1 MYVSIAHKV
10 CCDGRDIALTIRDR
24 VFEEGEEQLIDMHD
38 VKVTR
43 FLTFLLI
50 FTLLKLCSC
59 TTSLLHVVL
68 LTEFHTLEIAFIK
81 IHVCSLHVWF
91 LIMPLCIC
99 LKFQCKEW
107 GFLLKKLF
115 GVHLGTGDYGHLVI
129 DHSAMLLRQFRS
141 LYKYSGQGF
150 EASHKLH
157 RNLYSK
163 ATNHDA
169 SAPGQ
174 SCKLSLIIISKLLL
188 TIDIIGTGIQA
199 RWTCCPP
206 TYLAPDDPRW
216 PFTKQ
221 YNVLVGCTKYCIF
234 VTL

>member
-1 MYVSIAHKV
+1 
-10 CCDGRDIALTIRDR
+10 
-24 VFEEGEEQLIDMHD
+24 
-38 VKVTR
+38 
-43 FLTFLLI
+43 
-50 FTLLKLCSC
+50 
-59 TTSLLHVVL
+59 
-68 LTEFHTLEIAFIK
+68 
-81 IHVCSLHVWF
+81 
-91 LIMPLCIC
+91 MPLYVC

-141 LYKYSGQGF
+141 LHKYSGQGF

-174 SCKLSLIIISKLLL
+174 SCKFSLEIKS
-188 TIDIIGTGIQA
+188 QFQSFNV
-199 RWTCCPP
+199 
-206 TYLAPDDPRW
+206 YLHILQSE
-216 PFTKQ
+216 KKCLCL
-221 YNVLVGCTKYCIF
+221 VLHTTFIKP
-234 VTL
+234 